1 MSGASWASRGGLAQ
15 IMIDSGNLVGD
26 VVSEEFA
33 WQANLAGEPCQKEK
47 ETAAAAG
54 KMQIIRRCYPVK
66 LRIAGIGTPFEI
78 QPWVVRGMKNAVNLG
93 QLFLSRNSAHL
104 TFTEGKVSLQIGG
117 SEVYL
122 EEKGYSGLDG
132 RADRAPAAAG
142 SYDRVPPEARED
154 RYRAPPEA
162 QEGAW
167 TALLSPQER
176 ERLLG
181 RPRARGRG
189 SPSHLRRPL
198 SESDCVICPLE
209 ETFRHS
215 RLGEGTG
222 EPPRGETEGSPANRE
237 GNWRGVL

>member
-1 MSGASWASRGGLAQ
+1 MIIEELNRRGLAYVWGLMGLPGGLAR

-33 WQANLAGEPCQKEK
+33 QQANLAGESCQKEI

-54 KMQIIRRCYPVK
+54 KMQIIGRCYPVK

-122 EEKGYSGLDG
+122 EEKGYSGLHG
-132 RADRAPAAAG
+132 RAVRAPAAAG

-154 RYRAPPEA
+154 QDRAPPEA
-162 QEGAW
+162 REGAW
-167 TALLSPQER
+167 TALLSP
-176 ERLLG
+176 
-181 RPRARGRG
+181 
-189 SPSHLRRPL
+189 
-198 SESDCVICPLE
+198 
-209 ETFRHS
+209 
-215 RLGEGTG
+215 
-222 EPPRGETEGSPANRE
+222 
-237 GNWRGVL
+237 